1 MAIKKQTFGM
11 DFPFVNSNSGDYVG
25 LTTIPE
31 SEVKA
36 MLIHLLLTKKGSRYF
51 LPDFG
56 TNLYQYIFEPLDDIT
71 LGKIEAEIQD
81 AVEKYIPNL
90 LINRLTVE
98 PLDPEEEADD
108 NAFTSNTPTS
118 PVYRYPGKGT
128 AEYTAKIKI
137 EYSVQ
142 DSAFATSDFVIIN
155 I

>member
-1 MAIKKQTFGM
+1 MAIKKQTFGI

-71 LGKIEAEIQD
+71 LGKIEGEIQD

-90 LINRLTVE
+90 KLNDVVITRVGDEEQYKNDTEREHQIRIN
-98 PLDPEEEADD
+98 LD
-108 NAFTSNTPTS
+108 
-118 PVYRYPGKGT
+118 
-128 AEYTAKIKI
+128 YTITTKTF
-137 EYSVQ
+137 Q
-142 DSAFATSDFVIIN
+142 TSDKLAITL
-155 I
+155 

>member
-36 MLIHLLLTKKGSRYF
+36 MLIHLLLTRKGSRYF

-71 LGKIEAEIQD
+71 LGKIESEIQD

-90 LINRLTVE
+90 KLNDVIITRVGDEDQYKNDTEREHQIRINLDYTVTTKT
-98 PLDPEEEADD
+98 
-108 NAFTSNTPTS
+108 F
-118 PVYRYPGKGT
+118 
-128 AEYTAKIKI
+128 
-137 EYSVQ
+137 Q
-142 DSAFATSDFVIIN
+142 TSDKLSITI
-155 I
+155 

>member
-1 MAIKKQTFGM
+1 MAIRKQTFGI

-25 LTTIPE
+25 LTTVPE

-36 MLIHLLLTKKGSRYF
+36 MLIHLLLTRKGSRYF

-90 LINRLTVE
+90 KLNDVIITRVGDEDQYKNDTEREHQIRIN
-98 PLDPEEEADD
+98 LD
-108 NAFTSNTPTS
+108 
-118 PVYRYPGKGT
+118 
-128 AEYTAKIKI
+128 YTITTKTF
-137 EYSVQ
+137 Q
-142 DSAFATSDFVIIN
+142 TSDKLSITL
-155 I
+155 

>member
-1 MAIKKQTFGM
+1 MAIKKQTFGI

-25 LTTIPE
+25 LTTVPE

-90 LINRLTVE
+90 KLNDVIITRVGDEDQYKNDTEREHQIRIN
-98 PLDPEEEADD
+98 LD
-108 NAFTSNTPTS
+108 
-118 PVYRYPGKGT
+118 
-128 AEYTAKIKI
+128 YTITTKTF
-137 EYSVQ
+137 Q
-142 DSAFATSDFVIIN
+142 TSDKLSITL
-155 I
+155 

>member
-1 MAIKKQTFGM
+1 MAIKKQTFGI

-36 MLIHLLLTKKGSRYF
+36 MLIHLLLTRKGSRYF

-71 LGKIEAEIQD
+71 LGKIEGEIQD

-90 LINRLTVE
+90 KLNDVVITRVGDEERYKNDTEREHQIRIN
-98 PLDPEEEADD
+98 LD
-108 NAFTSNTPTS
+108 
-118 PVYRYPGKGT
+118 
-128 AEYTAKIKI
+128 YTITTKTF
-137 EYSVQ
+137 Q
-142 DSAFATSDFVIIN
+142 TSDKLAITL
-155 I
+155 

>member
-1 MAIKKQTFGM
+1 MAIKKQTFGI

-36 MLIHLLLTKKGSRYF
+36 MLIHLLLTRKGSRYF

-71 LGKIEAEIQD
+71 LGKIESEIQD

-90 LINRLTVE
+90 KLNDVIITRVGDEDKYKNDTEREHQIRINLDYTVTTKT
-98 PLDPEEEADD
+98 
-108 NAFTSNTPTS
+108 F
-118 PVYRYPGKGT
+118 
-128 AEYTAKIKI
+128 
-137 EYSVQ
+137 Q
-142 DSAFATSDFVIIN
+142 TSDKLSITI
-155 I
+155 

>member
-1 MAIKKQTFGM
+1 MAIKKQTFGI

-71 LGKIEAEIQD
+71 LGKIETEIQD

-90 LINRLTVE
+90 KLNDVIIIRVGDEEQYKNDTEREHQIRINL
-98 PLDPEEEADD
+98 
-108 NAFTSNTPTS
+108 N
-118 PVYRYPGKGT
+118 
-128 AEYTAKIKI
+128 YTITTKTF
-137 EYSVQ
+137 Q
-142 DSAFATSDFVIIN
+142 TSDKLSITI
-155 I
+155 

>member
-1 MAIKKQTFGM
+1 MAIRKQTFGI

-71 LGKIEAEIQD
+71 LGKIETEIQD

-90 LINRLTVE
+90 KLNDVIIIRVGDEEQYKNDTEREHQIRIN
-98 PLDPEEEADD
+98 LD
-108 NAFTSNTPTS
+108 
-118 PVYRYPGKGT
+118 
-128 AEYTAKIKI
+128 YTITTKTF
-137 EYSVQ
+137 Q
-142 DSAFATSDFVIIN
+142 TSDKLSITI
-155 I
+155 